1 MDKLFVDNRTL
12 QITELKKYL
21 LEQLLPKK
29 QIHHERQYVCNRR
42 NGLLLSLVPWQLA
55 HAHSYIDNGWEVYLH
70 HIRITTYMSMFL
82 FLYHVFTLVSTVI
95 LLYHYWRVIV
105 FSSVWMATTMSAPT
119 TTLPIVWRGGNKNLR
134 RKMKIKTHIT
144 NNRIWGFFLSLALFF
159 SCSLPVACIRFIY
172 LSLSLALSLTEPDK
186 WTSDGVYYWCNNNW
200 CDWFFFLAGWSTQ

>member
-21 LEQLLPKK
+21 LEHLLPKK

-42 NGLLLSLVPWQLA
+42 NGLFL
-55 HAHSYIDNGWEVYLH
+55 YIDNGWEVYLH

-159 SCSLPVACIRFIY
+159 FLFSTCRMHSLH
-172 LSLSLALSLTEPDK
+172 LSLFLSRSFPHGT
-186 WTSDGVYYWCNNNW
+186 WQMNFRWC
-200 CDWFFFLAGWSTQ
+200 LLLV